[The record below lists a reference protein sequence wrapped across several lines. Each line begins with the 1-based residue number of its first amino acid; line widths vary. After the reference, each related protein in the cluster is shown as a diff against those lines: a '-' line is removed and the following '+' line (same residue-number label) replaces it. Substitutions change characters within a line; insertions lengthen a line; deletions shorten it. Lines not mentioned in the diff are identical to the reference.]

1 MYKTLI
7 VCILSFIAV
16 ILLGGVA
23 GWCAWVYFDWC
34 GNRKK
39 LRRLDEYLRAKD
51 RGAYR
56 RREEAD

>member
-1 MYKTLI
+1 MYKTL
-7 VCILSFIAV
+7 LLALIAV
-16 ILLGGVA
+16 ILA
-23 GWCAWVYFDWC
+23 CAASCTAWMYFDRYN
-34 GNRKK
+34 NRKK

>member
-23 GWCAWVYFDWC
+23 GWCAWMYFFWY
-34 GNRKK
+34 RQYKK
-39 LRRLDEYLRAKD
+39 LQQDINIDVLDSRRGKRTD
-51 RGAYR
+51 
-56 RREEAD
+56 

>member
-7 VCILSFIAV
+7 LVLIVV
-16 ILLGGVA
+16 ILACTA
-23 GWCAWVYFDWC
+23 GWYTWVYFDWC
-34 GNRKK
+34 DNRKK